1 MLSGIFYLK
10 TNQKC
15 HIKTIRKLNTS
26 NILEKLQPIFQ
37 DIFEDDEL
45 LITAESNAATV
56 EDWDS
61 LAHITLIF
69 AIEQEFEI
77 KFALGELEAMKNV
90 GDMVELMQTKLS
102 E

>member
-1 MLSGIFYLK
+1 MSDI
-10 TNQKC
+10 
-15 HIKTIRKLNTS
+15 LN
-26 NILEKLQPIFQ
+26 KLQPIFQ

>member
-1 MLSGIFYLK
+1 MSD
-10 TNQKC
+10 
-15 HIKTIRKLNTS
+15 
-26 NILEKLQPIFQ
+26 ILDELQPIFQ

-45 LITAESNAATV
+45 SITAESNADTV

-61 LAHITLIF
+61 LAHVTLIF

-90 GDMVELMQTKLS
+90 GDMVELMQIKLS
-102 E
+102 K

>member
-1 MLSGIFYLK
+1 MSDI
-10 TNQKC
+10 
-15 HIKTIRKLNTS
+15 LN
-26 NILEKLQPIFQ
+26 KLQPIFQ

-45 LITAESNAATV
+45 LITAESNADTV

-61 LAHITLIF
+61 LAHIILIF

-90 GDMVELMQTKLS
+90 GDMVELLQTKL
-102 E
+102 

>member
-1 MLSGIFYLK
+1 MSD
-10 TNQKC
+10 
-15 HIKTIRKLNTS
+15 
-26 NILEKLQPIFQ
+26 ILEKLQPIFQ

-45 LITAESNAATV
+45 LITAESSAATV

>member
-1 MLSGIFYLK
+1 MSD
-10 TNQKC
+10 
-15 HIKTIRKLNTS
+15 
-26 NILEKLQPIFQ
+26 ILDKLQPIFQ
-37 DIFEDDEL
+37 DIFEDDQL
-45 LITAESNAATV
+45 LITAESNADTV

-61 LAHITLIF
+61 LAHIILIF

-102 E
+102 K

>member
-1 MLSGIFYLK
+1 MSD
-10 TNQKC
+10 
-15 HIKTIRKLNTS
+15 
-26 NILEKLQPIFQ
+26 ILDKLQPIFQ

-45 LITAESNAATV
+45 LITAESNADTV

-61 LAHITLIF
+61 LAHIVLIF
-69 AIEQEFEI
+69 TIEQEFEI

-102 E
+102 K

>member
-1 MLSGIFYLK
+1 MSD
-10 TNQKC
+10 
-15 HIKTIRKLNTS
+15 
-26 NILEKLQPIFQ
+26 ILDKLQPIFQ

-45 LITAESNAATV
+45 LITAESNADTV

-61 LAHITLIF
+61 LAHIILIF

-102 E
+102 

>member
-1 MLSGIFYLK
+1 MSD
-10 TNQKC
+10 
-15 HIKTIRKLNTS
+15 
-26 NILEKLQPIFQ
+26 ILEKLQPIFQ

-90 GDMVELMQTKLS
+90 GDMVELMQIKLLK
-102 E
+102 

>member
-1 MLSGIFYLK
+1 M
-10 TNQKC
+10 
-15 HIKTIRKLNTS
+15 S

-77 KFALGELEAMKNV
+77 KFALGELEAMKDV
-90 GDMVELMQTKLS
+90 GDMVELMQKKLT

>member
-1 MLSGIFYLK
+1 MFD
-10 TNQKC
+10 
-15 HIKTIRKLNTS
+15 
-26 NILEKLQPIFQ
+26 ILDKLQPIFQ

-45 LITAESNAATV
+45 SITAESNADTV

-61 LAHITLIF
+61 LAHIVLIF
-69 AIEQEFEI
+69 TIEQEFEI

-102 E
+102 K

>member
-1 MLSGIFYLK
+1 MSDILK
-10 TNQKC
+10 
-15 HIKTIRKLNTS
+15 
-26 NILEKLQPIFQ
+26 KLQPIFQ

-45 LITAESNAATV
+45 LITVESNADTV

-61 LAHITLIF
+61 LAHIILIF

-90 GDMVELMQTKLS
+90 GSIVELMQKKLS

>member
-1 MLSGIFYLK
+1 MSD
-10 TNQKC
+10 
-15 HIKTIRKLNTS
+15 
-26 NILEKLQPIFQ
+26 ILDKLQPIFQ

-45 LITAESNAATV
+45 LITGESNADTV

-61 LAHITLIF
+61 LAHIVLIF

-90 GDMVELMQTKLS
+90 GDMVELMQTKLP

>member
-1 MLSGIFYLK
+1 MSDILK
-10 TNQKC
+10 
-15 HIKTIRKLNTS
+15 
-26 NILEKLQPIFQ
+26 KLQPIFQ

-69 AIEQEFEI
+69 AIEQEF
-77 KFALGELEAMKNV
+77 
-90 GDMVELMQTKLS
+90 
-102 E
+102 

>member
-1 MLSGIFYLK
+1 MSDILK
-10 TNQKC
+10 
-15 HIKTIRKLNTS
+15 
-26 NILEKLQPIFQ
+26 KLQPIFQ

-90 GDMVELMQTKLS
+90 GDMVELIQTKLS

>member
-1 MLSGIFYLK
+1 MSDI
-10 TNQKC
+10 
-15 HIKTIRKLNTS
+15 LN
-26 NILEKLQPIFQ
+26 KLQPIFQ

-45 LITAESNAATV
+45 LITAESNADTV

-61 LAHITLIF
+61 LAHIILIF

-102 E
+102 

>member
-1 MLSGIFYLK
+1 MSD
-10 TNQKC
+10 
-15 HIKTIRKLNTS
+15 
-26 NILEKLQPIFQ
+26 ILDKLQPIFQ

-90 GDMVELMQTKLS
+90 GDMVELMQIKLS
-102 E
+102 K

>member
-1 MLSGIFYLK
+1 MSD
-10 TNQKC
+10 
-15 HIKTIRKLNTS
+15 
-26 NILEKLQPIFQ
+26 ILEKLQPIFQ

-102 E
+102 K

>member
-1 MLSGIFYLK
+1 MSDI
-10 TNQKC
+10 
-15 HIKTIRKLNTS
+15 LN
-26 NILEKLQPIFQ
+26 ELQPIFQ

-45 LITAESNAATV
+45 SITAESNADTV

-61 LAHITLIF
+61 LAHITLIV

>member
-1 MLSGIFYLK
+1 MSDIM
-10 TNQKC
+10 N
-15 HIKTIRKLNTS
+15 
-26 NILEKLQPIFQ
+26 KLQPIFQ

-90 GDMVELMQTKLS
+90 GDMVELMQKKLS
-102 E
+102 K

>member
-1 MLSGIFYLK
+1 M
-10 TNQKC
+10 
-15 HIKTIRKLNTS
+15 S

>member
-1 MLSGIFYLK
+1 MSDILK
-10 TNQKC
+10 
-15 HIKTIRKLNTS
+15 
-26 NILEKLQPIFQ
+26 KLQPIFQ

-45 LITAESNAATV
+45 LITVESNADTV

-61 LAHITLIF
+61 FAHVSLIA

>member
-1 MLSGIFYLK
+1 M
-10 TNQKC
+10 
-15 HIKTIRKLNTS
+15 S
-26 NILEKLQPIFQ
+26 NILNELQPIFQ

-45 LITAESNAATV
+45 SITAESNADTV

-61 LAHITLIF
+61 LAHITLIV

-90 GDMVELMQTKLS
+90 GDMVELMQIKLS
-102 E
+102 K